1 MELIKTS
8 LRNMLETN
16 RKASYI
22 FFIDIIYQI
31 AKRMCYLHDMHI
43 AHCDLKLDNILVNIE
58 EKKVVNKFIEHA
70 IVKVINFGISKIE
83 VSSNPKT
90 IENNHI
96 YGTNVFSFAMVYFKI
111 LFKRDP
117 FDDCRRD
124 EILERIER
132 DERPKLPSNC
142 DELTKLIKECWN
154 LNPLHRPKFAKN
166 YERLIIASST
176 TNSIK

>member
-1 MELIKTS
+1 
-8 LRNMLETN
+8 
-16 RKASYI
+16 
-22 FFIDIIYQI
+22 
-31 AKRMCYLHDMHI
+31 MCPFE
-43 AHCDLKLDNILVNIE
+43 A
-58 EKKVVNKFIEHA
+58 
-70 IVKVINFGISKIE
+70 
-83 VSSNPKT
+83 
-90 IENNHI
+90 
-96 YGTNVFSFAMVYFKI
+96 NVFSFAMVYFKI

-166 YERLIIASST
+166 YERLIVLKKELIGGVIAAKIPYFCASKDKSHEGIELQQIY
-176 TNSIK
+176 NRLLVPQSILLNEVKIS